1 MEQPI
6 YAAKRFTATW
16 RSLDPR
22 LKAKVIDVILAL
34 PDLLA
39 RSHHHSGFGFRRLH
53 GSDYWEARLDL
64 RWRLILR
71 VGAKEVILFDVMNH
85 DQVRRL

>member
-6 YAAKRFTATW
+6 YASRHFRSTW
-16 RSLDPR
+16 RALEPR
-22 LKAKVIDVILAL
+22 FKERTIDLILAL

-39 RSHHHSGFGFRRLH
+39 DPHKNSGFGFRRLH

-71 VGAKEVILFDVMNH
+71 IRADEIILFDVMNH